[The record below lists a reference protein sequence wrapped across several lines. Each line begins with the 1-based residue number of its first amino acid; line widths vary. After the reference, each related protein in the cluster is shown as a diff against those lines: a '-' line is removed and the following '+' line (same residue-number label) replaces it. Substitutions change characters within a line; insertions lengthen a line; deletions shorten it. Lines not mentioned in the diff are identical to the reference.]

1 MPRTTQEARLRR
13 DVHRVSLNVKTRANM
28 KVEDELLGKGT
39 QGMGGEESKMGQK
52 RRGHK
57 VYMYGDVIVKPI
69 SFCN

>member
-1 MPRTTQEARLRR
+1 
-13 DVHRVSLNVKTRANM
+13 M
-28 KVEDELLGKGT
+28 KVEDELLGLGKGT

-57 VYMYGDVIVKPI
+57 VFMYGDVIGKPI